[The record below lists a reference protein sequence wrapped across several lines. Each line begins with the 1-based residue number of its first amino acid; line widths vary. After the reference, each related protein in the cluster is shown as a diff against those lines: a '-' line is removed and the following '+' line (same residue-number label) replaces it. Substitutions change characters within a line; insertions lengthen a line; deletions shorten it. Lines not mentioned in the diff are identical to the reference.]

1 VKDIALIARTLVVRV
16 KILKIGNKSMNN
28 NYYGIPKQLYHTY
41 HQPLDTSRSSSLKS
55 VPTFSNNLHTPSIS
69 RIESPTPILLLQKNN
84 LAGSQ
89 ITQHQEFKSKLQPHD
104 YYGKN
109 AGN

>member
-1 VKDIALIARTLVVRV
+1 
-16 KILKIGNKSMNN
+16 MNSN
-28 NYYGIPKQLYHTY
+28 FYGIPKQLYHTH
-41 HQPLDTSRSSSLKS
+41 HQPMDASRSASLKS

-69 RIESPTPILLLQKNN
+69 RIESSTPILLLQKNN

-89 ITQHQEFKSKLQPHD
+89 VSQHQEFKVKLQSHD
-104 YYGKN
+104 YYGKT